1 MNCDF
6 NFMEA
11 KGFKRVLV
19 NAYYV
24 PDTVLG
30 TLIHV
35 SHEVGIIIT
44 FIQMRKLRFWE
55 FKQFAELKS

>member
-6 NFMEA
+6 NSTLQA
-11 KGFKRVLV
+11 KGFKRILV

-44 FIQMRKLRFWE
+44 FIQMRKLRF
-55 FKQFAELKS
+55 

>member
-1 MNCDF
+1 MNCEF
-6 NFMEA
+6 NSTLQA
-11 KGFKRVLV
+11 KGFKRILV

-24 PDTVLG
+24 TDTVLG

-44 FIQMRKLRFWE
+44 FIQMRKLRF
-55 FKQFAELKS
+55 

>member
-6 NFMEA
+6 NFKEA

-24 PDTVLG
+24 PGTVLG
-30 TLIHV
+30 TIIHL

-44 FIQMRKLRFWE
+44 FI
-55 FKQFAELKS
+55 